1 MDTFLP
7 EIVKNFNFEQI
18 LSFVEDAEKIS
29 SDPLKERYE
38 KDFNLFQDFLFK
50 DDDILDSSSSRSD
63 ITVDSSHKSQDSEPE
78 ILNESQIPETRPV
91 KYPMHIKQ
99 GVINF
104 SLSKIMEAN
113 EALNNESFKQVVF
126 EQQTEATNTKGNA

>member
-38 KDFNLFQDFLFK
+38 KDFNLFQDFLFE

-78 ILNESQIPETRPV
+78 VLNESQIPETRPV

-104 SLSKIMEAN
+104 SLSKIMETN
-113 EALNNESFKQVVF
+113 EALNNKSFMGEVF
-126 EQQTEATNTKGNA
+126 EQQTEATNSKENA

>member
-18 LSFVEDAEKIS
+18 LSFVEDSEKIS
-29 SDPLKERYE
+29 SDPFKERYE
-38 KDFNLFQDFLFK
+38 RDFNLFQDFLFE
-50 DDDILDSSSSRSD
+50 DDDIHDSSSSRSD

-78 ILNESQIPETRPV
+78 VLNESQIPETRPV

>member
-18 LSFVEDAEKIS
+18 LSFVEDSEKIS
-29 SDPLKERYE
+29 SDPFKERYE
-38 KDFNLFQDFLFK
+38 RDFNLFQDFLFE

-78 ILNESQIPETRPV
+78 VLNESQIPETRPV

-104 SLSKIMEAN
+104 SLSKIMEN
-113 EALNNESFKQVVF
+113 SEALNNEPLKRDIF
-126 EQQTEATNTKGNA
+126 EQQTEATNNKENA

>member
-18 LSFVEDAEKIS
+18 LSFVEDSEKIS

-38 KDFNLFQDFLFK
+38 KDFNLFQDFLFE

-63 ITVDSSHKSQDSEPE
+63 ITLDSCHKSQDSEPE
-78 ILNESQIPETRPV
+78 VLNESQIPETRPV

-126 EQQTEATNTKGNA
+126 EQQTEAKNTKENA

>member
-18 LSFVEDAEKIS
+18 LSFVEDVEKIS

-38 KDFNLFQDFLFK
+38 KDFNLFQDFLFE

-63 ITVDSSHKSQDSEPE
+63 ITLDSCHKSQDSEPE
-78 ILNESQIPETRPV
+78 VLNESQIPETRPV

-126 EQQTEATNTKGNA
+126 EQQTEATNTKENA